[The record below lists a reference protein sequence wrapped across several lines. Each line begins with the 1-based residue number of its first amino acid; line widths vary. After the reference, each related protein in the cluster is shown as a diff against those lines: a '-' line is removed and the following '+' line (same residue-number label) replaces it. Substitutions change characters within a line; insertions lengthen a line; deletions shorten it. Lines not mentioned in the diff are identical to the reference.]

1 MPLYTNIGGKLIE
14 IKSLNTTTGDI
25 LKPIY
30 GTPKENMKFH
40 WGGFTGESNE
50 SEMLIGTI
58 TLNCPTYVS
67 VLMEIPD
74 NTAST
79 LFTTPTDQMIV
90 NGRSEITDIGNIN
103 TNTYDYKLTYKEY
116 SKICFNN
123 DYWYLLNEKSHV
135 RTFDGWALEQD
146 YVKNTELIPPILM
159 NNNTNTNE
167 YEVKVARCSYYIV
180 YRREKGDNY
189 WSSSDSN
196 IIYFPMDGMKADFT
210 FTFQTLNNG

>member
-40 WGGFTGESNE
+40 WGGFTGIST
-50 SEMLIGTI
+50 SSDKILIGTI

-67 VLMEIPD
+67 VLLEIPD

-79 LFTTPTDQMIV
+79 LFVAPTDQMIV
-90 NGRSEITDIGNIN
+90 DSFDDGIN
-103 TNTYDYKLTYKEY
+103 TNKYDYRVDY
-116 SKICFNN
+116 SEASTISFFSKDVNLYN
-123 DYWYLLNEKSHV
+123 TKSYLKTS
-135 RTFDGWALEQD
+135 DGWVLEQD
-146 YVKNTELIPPILM
+146 YVKNTKLTIPYLM

-167 YEVKVARCSYYIV
+167 YEVKVARYSYYTAL
-180 YRREKGDNY
+180 RRAKNT
-189 WSSSDSN
+189 SDDWGWMKMV
-196 IIYFPMDGMKADFT
+196 YFPMDGMTADFT
-210 FTFQTLNNG
+210 FNFQSLQQT

>member
-40 WGGFTGESNE
+40 WGGFTGES
-50 SEMLIGTI
+50 SSSSMLIGTI

-67 VLMEIPD
+67 ILLEIPD

-79 LFTTPTDQMIV
+79 LFVTPTDQMIDDDFGGIISTDSDKYDFRV
-90 NGRSEITDIGNIN
+90 IYSEF
-103 TNTYDYKLTYKEY
+103 
-116 SKICFNN
+116 SKILFGDTSNG
-123 DYWYLLNEKSHV
+123 LLNSKSYL
-135 RTFDGWALEQD
+135 RTSDGWALEKD
-146 YVKNTELIPPILM
+146 YVKKTILTTPYLM

-167 YEVKVARCSYYIV
+167 YKVEVVRYSDYVV
-180 YRREKGDNY
+180 YCRAKNTSGQWNKLN
-189 WSSSDSN
+189 S
-196 IIYFPMDGMKADFT
+196 IIYFPMDGMTADFT
-210 FTFQTLNNG
+210 FSFQSLQQT

>member
-40 WGGFTGESNE
+40 WGGFTGES
-50 SEMLIGTI
+50 SLSSMLIGTI

-67 VLMEIPD
+67 VLLEIPD

-79 LFTTPTDQMIV
+79 LFVTPTDQMIIDSFDD
-90 NGRSEITDIGNIN
+90 GIN
-103 TNTYDYKLTYKEY
+103 TNKYDYRVEY
-116 SKICFNN
+116 TEGSTISFFSKDVSLYNTKS
-123 DYWYLLNEKSHV
+123 YL
-135 RTFDGWALEQD
+135 RTSDGWALEQD
-146 YVKNTELIPPILM
+146 YVKNTKLTTQHLM

-167 YEVKVARCSYYIV
+167 YKVEVVRYSDYTV
-180 YRREKGDNY
+180 YRRAKNT
-189 WSSSDSN
+189 SDAWGWN
-196 IIYFPMDGMKADFT
+196 TIFDFPMDGMTADFT
-210 FTFQTLNNG
+210 FSFQSLQQT

>member
-14 IKSLNTTTGDI
+14 IKSLNTTTGNI

-40 WGGFTGESNE
+40 WGGFTGEGGNA
-50 SEMLIGTI
+50 EMLIGTI

-79 LFTTPTDQMIV
+79 LFVMPTDQMIV
-90 NGRSEITDIGNIN
+90 DHWNDIDIDK
-103 TNTYDYKLTYKEY
+103 YEYKLEY
-116 SKICFNN
+116 SELSKIIFDNER
-123 DYWYLLNEKSHV
+123 YQLLNTKSYL
-135 RTFDGWALEQD
+135 RTSDGWALEQD
-146 YVKNTELIPPILM
+146 YVKNTRLTTPYLM

-167 YEVKVARCSYYIV
+167 YEVKAMRGSEYVV
-180 YRREKGDNY
+180 YQRTKNT
-189 WSSSDSN
+189 SN
-196 IIYFPMDGMKADFT
+196 FWASRTATYLPMDGMTADFT
-210 FTFQTLNNG
+210 FSFQSLQQT

>member
-40 WGGFTGESNE
+40 WGGFTGQS
-50 SEMLIGTI
+50 SLSSMLIGTI

-67 VLMEIPD
+67 VLLEIPD

-79 LFTTPTDQMIV
+79 LFVTPTDQMIV
-90 NGRSEITDIGNIN
+90 DTLDAGIIDADK
-103 TNTYDYKLTYKEY
+103 YDYKVVYYEQ
-116 SKICFNN
+116 SSISFGNN
-123 DYWYLLNEKSHV
+123 SSSHNNNKSYL
-135 RTFDGWALEQD
+135 RTSDGWALEQD
-146 YVKNTELIPPILM
+146 YVKNTTLTDPCLM

-167 YEVKVARCSYYIV
+167 YEVKVCRYSYYSV
-180 YRREKGDNY
+180 GRRAKNTSNSWDWYR
-189 WSSSDSN
+189 WV
-196 IIYFPMDGMKADFT
+196 YFPMDSMPAAFT
-210 FTFQTLNNG
+210 FNFQSLQQT

>member
-40 WGGFTGESNE
+40 WGGFTGHGNS
-50 SEMLIGTI
+50 SQILIGTI

-67 VLMEIPD
+67 VLLEIPD

-79 LFTTPTDQMIV
+79 LFVTPTDQMIV
-90 NGRSEITDIGNIN
+90 DSFDDGIN
-103 TNTYDYKLTYKEY
+103 TNKYDYRVIY
-116 SKICFNN
+116 SEDSTISFFSKDVSLSNIKS
-123 DYWYLLNEKSHV
+123 YLKTS
-135 RTFDGWALEQD
+135 DGWALEQD
-146 YVKNTELIPPILM
+146 FVKNTKLINPYLM

-167 YEVKVARCSYYIV
+167 YEVKVNRSSSYIV
-180 YRREKGDNY
+180 CRRAKNT
-189 WSSSDSN
+189 SN
-196 IIYFPMDGMKADFT
+196 DWGWMKMFYFPMDGMTADFT
-210 FTFQTLNNG
+210 FSFQSSQQT

>member
-40 WGGFTGESNE
+40 WGGFTGES
-50 SEMLIGTI
+50 SVSSMLIGTI

-67 VLMEIPD
+67 VLLEIPD

-79 LFTTPTDQMIV
+79 LFVTPTDQMIV
-90 NGRSEITDIGNIN
+90 DGFYEDIN
-103 TNTYDYKLTYKEY
+103 TDKYDYKVCYYELSSISYVDDSATI
-116 SKICFNN
+116 S
-123 DYWYLLNEKSHV
+123 NEKSYL
-135 RTFDGWALEQD
+135 RTSDGWALEQD
-146 YVKNTELIPPILM
+146 YVKNTILTDPYLM

-167 YEVKVARCSYYIV
+167 YEVKVARYSYYTALRRAKNTDDNWRY
-180 YRREKGDNY
+180 YRE
-189 WSSSDSN
+189 
-196 IIYFPMDGMKADFT
+196 IYFPMDGMTADFT

>member
-40 WGGFTGESNE
+40 WGGFTGNGDLSQI
-50 SEMLIGTI
+50 LIGTI

-67 VLMEIPD
+67 VLLEIPD

-79 LFTTPTDQMIV
+79 LFVTPTDQMIV
-90 NGRSEITDIGNIN
+90 DSFNSDIN
-103 TNTYDYKLTYKEY
+103 TDKYDYRVEYFENSRILFGNENVLLTNTK
-116 SKICFNN
+116 S
-123 DYWYLLNEKSHV
+123 YL
-135 RTFDGWALEQD
+135 RTSDGWALEQD
-146 YVKNTELIPPILM
+146 FVKNTKLTNPYLM

-167 YEVKVARCSYYIV
+167 HEVKVNRHSNYVV
-180 YRREKGDNY
+180 YRRAKNTFDA
-189 WSSSDSN
+189 WSWN
-196 IIYFPMDGMKADFT
+196 TQFYFPMDGMTADFT
-210 FTFQTLNNG
+210 FSFQSLQQT

>member
-40 WGGFTGESNE
+40 WGGFTGEGSNT
-50 SEMLIGTI
+50 EMLIGTL

-67 VLMEIPD
+67 VLLEVPD
-74 NTAST
+74 NTAIT
-79 LFTTPTDQMIV
+79 LCTTPTDQMIV

-103 TNTYDYKLTYKEY
+103 TNTYDYKVEY
-116 SKICFNN
+116 NEFSKIFFGSITDRLYNTKS
-123 DYWYLLNEKSHV
+123 YL
-135 RTFDGWALEQD
+135 RTFDGWELEQD
-146 YVKNTELIPPILM
+146 YVKNTSLTKQYLM

-167 YEVKVARCSYYIV
+167 YEVKVARYSYYTAL
-180 YRREKGDNY
+180 RRAKNTSDN
-189 WSSSDSN
+189 WGWMKMV
-196 IIYFPMDGMKADFT
+196 YFPMDGMTADFT
-210 FTFQTLNNG
+210 FSFQSLQQT